1 MPTYAPSMDMGSY
14 VVIVN
19 AEKVTV
25 SGNKFN
31 DKMYRR
37 HTGRPGSLKEET
49 FKKLQA
55 VRRSSSSIILLGA
68 LCLPVK
74 QACRTAVALS
84 EQVWKQPPL
93 HRGSIPWLGGK

>member
-1 MPTYAPSMDMGSY
+1 MGAY
-14 VVIVN
+14 VIVVN

-55 VRRSSSSIILLGA
+55 VSPSLQS
-68 LCLPVK
+68 LC
-74 QACRTAVALS
+74 C
-84 EQVWKQPPL
+84 
-93 HRGSIPWLGGK
+93 